1 MQPRRLFL
9 KESLTFIELALI
21 MVIIGIIA
29 AVVIPRVGR
38 SGLFEKYEVYTAAH
52 QVASDLRLTQRLA
65 VTSLAQHRLLF
76 FNNYTNYVIQRFGV
90 NATWNATSVVKNISS
105 GITVNVG
112 VNDTNA
118 TFNYDGSSDADHFFN
133 YSLAGFNYNVSV
145 KMATG
150 RVKVQ

>member
-52 QVASDLRLTQRLA
+52 QVAADLRLTQRLA
-65 VTSLAQHRLLF
+65 VTNFTQHQLLF
-76 FNNYTNYVIQRFGV
+76 FNNYTNYVLQRG
-90 NATWNATSVVKNISS
+90 ATNVSVVKNVSNMVA
-105 GITVNVG
+105 G
-112 VNDTNA
+112 DTNA
-118 TFNYDGSSDADHFFN
+118 TFNTDGSLANAADLFFN
-133 YSLAGFNYNVSV
+133 YSLAGYNYSVSV
-145 KMATG
+145 KKATG